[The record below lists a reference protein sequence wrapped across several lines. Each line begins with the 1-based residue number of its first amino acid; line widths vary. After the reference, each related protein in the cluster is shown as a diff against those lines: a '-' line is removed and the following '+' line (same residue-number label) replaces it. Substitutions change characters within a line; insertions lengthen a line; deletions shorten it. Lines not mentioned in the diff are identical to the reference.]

1 MVFPIYSLSQRPVL
15 QIPMLV
21 VLLMSSKNLQIV
33 CLVICSTALPDIEV
47 SATGLLFMKSFP
59 KTGKMIFSQW
69 KRCSHCLAS
78 SVALLFAFEASMK
91 NENL

>member
-21 VLLMSSKNLQIV
+21 VSLMSSKYLQIV

-47 SATGLLFMKSFP
+47 SATGLLFMKFFP
-59 KTGKMIFSQW
+59 KTGKM
-69 KRCSHCLAS
+69 LD
-78 SVALLFAFEASMK
+78 LLPVE
-91 NENL
+91 